1 MIRLITLL
9 FITGLLLTAWTTAPL
24 LGEKGKAKCETAV
37 KVEKEKPLE
46 LTLTE
51 LNKFN
56 GENGAKAY
64 VAVDGV
70 IYDVTGVPAWKGG
83 KHKGNMAG
91 QDITELIK
99 TKSPHKGKVLKN
111 LKIVGKIVPEK
122 KSIKK

>member
-9 FITGLLLTAWTTAPL
+9 FVTGLLFSVWTTAPL
-24 LGEKGKAKCETAV
+24 LGEKGKAKCETTV
-37 KVEKEKPLE
+37 KSEKEKPLE

-51 LNKFN
+51 LAKFN
-56 GENGAKAY
+56 GKNGAKAY

-99 TKSPHKGKVLKN
+99 KESPHKGSVLK
-111 LKIVGKIVPEK
+111 KRKVVGKIVPEK
-122 KSIKK
+122 KITK